1 MRTWN
6 DYKAE
11 QEAKKLTSYDVA
23 HRSNLTADKI
33 LEIYRRTP
41 YRTTALGNRVA
52 WDEPEKQKENEISDR
67 IQRLMKAKQQLQQQ
81 KLAKN
86 KLKSRNAVPLK
97 AGKPMFEQ
105 QILEEDL
112 NRAIQLIRTY
122 YHSGKT
128 MKFKDWISVM
138 EKILDEF

>member
-1 MRTWN
+1 MKTWN
-6 DYKAE
+6 DFKE
-11 QEAKKLTSYDVA
+11 HQEAKKLFSYDTA
-23 HRSNLTADKI
+23 YRSNLTADKI

-41 YRTTALGNRVA
+41 YRTTALGNRVT

-67 IQRLMKAKQQLQQQ
+67 IQRLMKAKQQLQLQ

-112 NRAIQLIRTY
+112 NRAIQLIRIY

-128 MKFKDWISVM
+128 MKFKD
-138 EKILDEF
+138 

>member
-1 MRTWN
+1 MKTWN
-6 DYKAE
+6 DYRAE
-11 QEAKKLTSYDVA
+11 QEAKKLTSYDTA
-23 HRSNLTADKI
+23 YRSNLTVDKI
-33 LEIYRRTP
+33 LEIYQKTP

-67 IQRLMKAKQQLQQQ
+67 IQRLMKAKQQLQLQ
-81 KLAKN
+81 KIAKN

-128 MKFKDWISVM
+128 MKFKDWISVI